1 MSIADTLLEGSNGDY
16 SSEQE
21 EIRKG
26 VIEKLQAFEDVN
38 ANLEGRKS
46 RTVKP
51 MLEYTG
57 DREVDNVGGLYDPN
71 PGYSEY
77 IYVSDNNINGFE
89 YNEYVRAKTLNIVA
103 HEGVHVA
110 QDDFVSGELVNEKQY
125 MTFCGTESADLMMM
139 ANYPAMQNSYQ
150 PEDEYYKE
158 NYGNMPEEVTARN
171 GAAYLSKQYCAV
183 HPELEVSEAA
193 LDKAA
198 ENAEIQAMEATSK
211 ESVREKVWE
220 DMAVGKSA
228 QKANVEEFAPVDA
241 NTMLTSPR
249 EDPLWNT
256 VLTSG
261 WEDAGSGNKHQERQD
276 TMNDA
281 ANEAATPENRSSNEE
296 GIGQQQDTMRNV
308 ADQAALPENAPSN
321 GQEEGQAQARGNT
334 MSM

>member
-1 MSIADTLLEGSNGDY
+1 MDALT
-16 SSEQE
+16 
-21 EIRKG
+21 
-26 VIEKLQAFEDVN
+26 VLQAFEDVS
-38 ANLEGRKS
+38 ANLEGRMP

-51 MLEYTG
+51 MSEYTG
-57 DREVDNVGGLYDPN
+57 NVEVDRAGGLYDPD
-71 PGYSEY
+71 YSKNIY
-77 IYVSDNNINGFE
+77 ISDDNINGFE
-89 YNEYVRAKTLNIVA
+89 YDEDIRAKTLNIVA
-103 HEGVHVA
+103 HEGVHAA

-125 MTFCGTESADLMMM
+125 MTFCGTERADLMMM

-171 GAAYLSKQYCAV
+171 GAEYLSKQYCAV

-198 ENAEIQAMEATSK
+198 ENAEIQAMKATSK
-211 ESVREKVWE
+211 ESNREAVWE
-220 DMAVGKSA
+220 DMAVGKA
-228 QKANVEEFAPVDA
+228 AEKGNVEELAPVNV
-241 NTMLTSPR
+241 NTMITSPR
-249 EDPLWNT
+249 EGPLWNT

-261 WEDAGSGNKHQERQD
+261 GEDTGSGNKPQERQD
-276 TMNDA
+276 TMNDV

-321 GQEEGQAQARGNT
+321 GQEEGQNQERGNT
-334 MSM
+334 VSL